1 MRPGTGLLRSSQRGV
16 ARELNLA
23 RIAGVNIPTNKRV
36 VIALQYIHGIG
47 PTKARE
53 IVQKVNIPE
62 SRRVNELADS
72 EVIQIREAIDR
83 DYMVE
88 GDLRREAAM
97 NIKRLMDL
105 GCYRGLRHRRGLP
118 VRGQRTH
125 TNARTRKGPAKPIA
139 GKKK

>member
-1 MRPGTGLLRSSQRGV
+1 M
-16 ARELNLA
+16 A

-36 VIALQYIHGIG
+36 IIALQYIHGIG
-47 PTKARE
+47 PAKARE
-53 IVQKVNIPE
+53 ITEQVNIPAE
-62 SRRVNELADS
+62 RRVNQLSDA
-72 EVIQIREAIDR
+72 EVIQIREVIDR

-88 GDLRREAAM
+88 GDLRRDVAM

-118 VRGQRTH
+118 VHGQCTH
-125 TNARTRKGPAKPIA
+125 TNARTRKGPAKAIA

>member
-1 MRPGTGLLRSSQRGV
+1 M
-16 ARELNLA
+16 A

-47 PTKARE
+47 AAHAKQ
-53 IVQKVNIPE
+53 IVEKVGIPE
-62 SRRVNELADS
+62 ERRVNELSDA
-72 EVIQIREAIDR
+72 EVIQVREAIDR
-83 DYMVE
+83 DYQVE

-105 GCYRGLRHRRGLP
+105 GCYRGLRHRRNLP

-125 TNARTRKGPAKPIA
+125 TNARTRKGPAKAIA